1 LKPGKTAMMEEPHML
16 FQNPIASASRF
27 DLHQLHEIGQ
37 TEIKNVEITFPEDET
52 RLDESEEMLKGTQV
66 TPIAFRMPETM
77 GLGTNHF
84 SLEKWKPYLE
94 TAGKLLGSTNRFLIV
109 HGACVP
115 LGQIFEYLDA
125 HPREFHALQDY
136 KTEYVKTATEQIH
149 QLLPLAKE
157 LNLQLLLENA
167 PMGNEAYF
175 EPGRSM
181 LYPALRTPH
190 HLLQIAEKT
199 GIKLCF
205 NTANARIATNV
216 LTYMHRSRSMFAGA
230 TEKEILSSPSNWIFF
245 YDQIKHYVGFIRL
258 SYAVS
263 WGDLPE
269 TTHIPFPESA
279 YDELLFFA
287 ETVNENLP
295 VSLAVQNE
303 HALRQML
310 HTLHALKKR

>member
-1 LKPGKTAMMEEPHML
+1 ML
-16 FQNPIASASRF
+16 FQNPIAASCRF

-37 TEIKNVEITFPEDET
+37 TEINYVEITLPEEKN
-52 RLDESEEMLKGTQV
+52 RLDELKEMVKRSQV
-66 TPIAFRMPETM
+66 TPIAFRMPAPM
-77 GLGTNHF
+77 GLGTNQF

-94 TAGKLLGSTNRFLIV
+94 NAAKFLGNANRFLIV

-136 KTEYVKTATEQIH
+136 KTDYVKTVTEQIQ
-149 QLLPLAKE
+149 QLSPLAKE
-157 LNLQLLLENA
+157 LNLQFLLENA
-167 PMGNEAYF
+167 PIGSEAYF

-181 LYPALRTPH
+181 IYPALRTPH

-199 GIKLCF
+199 GIKICF
-205 NTANARIATNV
+205 NSANARIATNV
-216 LTYMHRSRSMFAGA
+216 LTYMHRSRSMFGGA
-230 TEKEILSSPSNWIFF
+230 TEKEILSSPSNWVLF
-245 YDQIKHYVGFIRL
+245 YEQIKDNVGFIRL

-287 ETVNENLP
+287 EIVNETLP
-295 VSLAVQNE
+295 ISLAVRNI
-303 HALRQML
+303 HALMKML
-310 HTLHALKKR
+310 ETLHSLKKR